1 MSFWAEPTSC
11 ARSSSKVRER
21 RTPSDCRVIGALTSF
36 DRSRAR
42 RSAIVGACAAGAVV
56 LAVALLPKLH
66 AHTTSGRWQTPLP
79 PVVLGM
85 IVGLT
90 YGLLAVGL
98 VLVYRTNR
106 IVNFAHGEIGAFGA
120 AFFGLAVVRWHVP
133 YWVAF
138 PFGLAI
144 GGLVGGIAEVA
155 VVRRLRKAPR
165 LMSVVATLAVGAVVV
180 GFARAVNSTAGAGFL
195 YPEPSG
201 LPTFRIGGLLVTRAY
216 TG

>member
-56 LAVALLPKLH
+56 LAVALLTKLE
-66 AHTTSGRWQTPLP
+66 AHTTTGHWQTPLP

-120 AFFGLAVVRWHVP
+120 AIFGLMVVRWHIP

-138 PFGLAI
+138 PFGLAV
-144 GGLVGGIAEVA
+144 GAGLGATAEVG
-155 VVRRLRKAPR
+155 VIRRLRRAPR
-165 LMSVVATLAVGAVVV
+165 LMSVVATLAVGSVVF
-180 GFARAVNSTAGAGFL
+180 GFARALNATAGA
-195 YPEPSG
+195 
-201 LPTFRIGGLLVTRAY
+201 
-216 TG
+216 